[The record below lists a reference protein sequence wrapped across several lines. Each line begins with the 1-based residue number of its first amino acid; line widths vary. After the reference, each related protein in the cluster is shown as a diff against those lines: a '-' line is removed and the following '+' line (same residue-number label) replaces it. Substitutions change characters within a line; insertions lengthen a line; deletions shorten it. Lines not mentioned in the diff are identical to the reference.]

1 MVQIN
6 QAAKIAV
13 INIITY
19 NTLPSQIDYV
29 EPYKRAMLQAE
40 AFLNTLPQEEKDA
53 AWAEINITID
63 AYYEEDENG
72 ISQDYLDSLF

>member
-1 MVQIN
+1 MIQSI
-6 QAAKIAV
+6 QEAV
-13 INIITY
+13 KAIVTY

-29 EPYKRAMLQAE
+29 ETYKRSMQDGSM
-40 AFLNTLPQEEKDA
+40 FLDLLPQEEKDA
-53 AWAEINITID
+53 AWAEVNIKID